1 MTKMLIFACLL
12 ISTNTPSETKGASMS
27 ESLQS
32 YIHQRQ
38 AEFDDIPTERR
49 QQLEQLA
56 AYISTQVQ
64 AKKPVRLN
72 FICTHNSR
80 RSHMGQIWGAVAAA
94 TYGIDNVQT
103 YSGGTEATAFNPRA
117 VAALRRA
124 GLNIKQTTNDE
135 NPIYH
140 IEYSK
145 DAMPITSFSKVY
157 DQAPNPKRD
166 FAAIMTCSSADKAC
180 PAVPGADQRFAITYE
195 DPKAFDGTDK
205 EAAMYDQRSA
215 QIARELLYVFSKVG
229 SKKP

>member
-1 MTKMLIFACLL
+1 MIRIITVACLL
-12 ISTNTPSETKGASMS
+12 FSANTPVDKKGTAMS
-27 ESLQS
+27 ESLQK
-32 YIHQRQ
+32 YINERK
-38 AEFDDIPTERR
+38 AEFDNIPAERR

-56 AYISTQVQ
+56 DYIATRVETN
-64 AKKPVRLN
+64 KPIRLN

-94 TYGIDNVQT
+94 AYGIENVQT

-124 GLNIKQTTNDE
+124 GLNIKKTTNDE

-205 EAAMYDQRSA
+205 EIDMYDQRSA
-215 QIARELLYVFSKVG
+215 QIARELLYVFSKVT
-229 SKKP
+229 K